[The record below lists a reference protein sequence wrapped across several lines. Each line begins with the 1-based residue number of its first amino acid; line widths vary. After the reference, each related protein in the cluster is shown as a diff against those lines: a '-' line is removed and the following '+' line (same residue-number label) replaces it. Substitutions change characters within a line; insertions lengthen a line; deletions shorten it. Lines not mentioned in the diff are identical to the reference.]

1 MSGDENELSPQDH
14 QPTPEPAPTSDWLAA
29 PGQDINP
36 EEEGALP
43 LPNIPAPWPE
53 RTPSP
58 LDALFFLLFL
68 FLGFLLSTAAL
79 ALALHWHLW
88 GLKDFAA
95 AATDTRVALGTQLLL
110 YASALAGAV
119 PVLRTLWGKGF
130 FTGLHWNVLTAVRRW
145 GWLVAIAV
153 ACNLLAIASD
163 SLLPFPKHAA
173 IDKMFATPRDAWML
187 FVFGVTV
194 APFFEEMIFRGFL
207 LPATAS
213 ALDWCRQ
220 RLTGTGPMGTDEAGN
235 PMFSRTAMV
244 LAAILVSAPFAGMHA
259 AQVNQSWGPLLLL
272 YTVSLV
278 LCAVRLKARSLAA
291 STLVHAVYNFLLFS
305 LMLLQSDGFR
315 HLDKLQ

>member
-1 MSGDENELSPQDH
+1 MSGEEDELSSQDN
-14 QPTPEPAPTSDWLAA
+14 QPEAEAAAVGSAPHEMESAEEFGLGFAPT
-29 PGQDINP
+29 G
-36 EEEGALP
+36 
-43 LPNIPAPWPE
+43 PAPWPE

-58 LDALFFLLFL
+58 LDAVFFLLFL
-68 FLGFLLSTAAL
+68 VLGFLLSTAAL
-79 ALALHWHLW
+79 AMALHWHLW
-88 GLKDFAA
+88 GLKDFAT

-110 YASALAGAV
+110 YASALAGAI

-130 FTGLHWNVLTAVRRW
+130 FAGMHWNLRTAVRRW

-153 ACNLLAIASD
+153 GCNLLAIASD

-173 IDKMFATPRDAWML
+173 IDKMFSSARDAWLL
-187 FVFGVTV
+187 FGFGVTV

-220 RLTGTGPMGTDEAGN
+220 RVTGAGPMGTDEAGN

-244 LAAILVSAPFAGMHA
+244 AAALVVSAPFAGMHA
-259 AQVNQSWGPLLLL
+259 AQVNQSWGPLVLL

-278 LCAVRLKARSLAA
+278 LCAVRLKTRSLAA
-291 STLVHAVYNFLLFS
+291 STLVHAVYNLLLFS
-305 LMLLQSDGFR
+305 LMLWQSDGFR
-315 HLDKLQ
+315 HLDKL